1 MRIKSL
7 DRSLI
12 NVEQVKMLVLRGG
25 YGVQKYKNL
34 LKCLILSALSSKKN
48 SLLCSTHEISTYV
61 EVPTKNRAKNKEEE
75 EAPDSPSSPAAR
87 YSNIVMRRA

>member
-7 DRSLI
+7 DRFHI
-12 NVEQVKMLVLRGG
+12 NVEQVKVHVLRGG

-48 SLLCSTHEISTYV
+48 SFLCSTHEISTYV

-75 EAPDSPSSPAAR
+75 EAPDSRGGLSLKSS
-87 YSNIVMRRA
+87 SLS